1 MGRLKHEFDTYDRN
15 VESLSKF
22 KLELYQQLE
31 DLCKSNTTA
40 ESQIEDKNNYE
51 APIKKPTQTIE
62 FNGSQTQNNSSE
74 RSSASSMLPVWRDLE
89 NNHTENEDELTDSN
103 WRII

>member
-1 MGRLKHEFDTYDRN
+1 MGRLKHEFDSYDRN

-51 APIKKPTQTIE
+51 APMKKPTQTME
-62 FNGSQTQNNSSE
+62 FNGSQTQNNALSNP
-74 RSSASSMLPVWRDLE
+74 ASTMLPVWRDLE
-89 NNHTENEDELTDSN
+89 NNHTEIEDELTDSN

>member
-1 MGRLKHEFDTYDRN
+1 MGRLKHEFDSYDRN

-31 DLCKSNTTA
+31 ELCKSNTTA

-51 APIKKPTQTIE
+51 APIKKPTQTME
-62 FNGSQTQNNSSE
+62 FNGSQTQNNALSNQ
-74 RSSASSMLPVWRDLE
+74 ATTMLPVWRDLE